1 MNEPTRLIE
10 AGNDDFERELLRSAH
25 TDQPSD
31 RAFRRT
37 LVSIGVGLVVTP
49 AAVASAVPA
58 TAAVGTKLGAVVLAK
73 WLFTGVALGVV
84 TAGGVGLSE
93 RAFEPA
99 PLTKTHAPAT
109 TGAAPAPDEAKAP
122 LAEPARG
129 EPFAESAPADEVSE
143 LSPALSEQ
151 SVRLRPAA
159 SSVVQA
165 PSASPVV
172 AEAEPATSAAVAP
185 SGVSERLAQE
195 TRLLDTARGALLRG
209 DAKSA
214 LVTLAEYE
222 RSFAHGM
229 LAPEARVL
237 CVRALLANG
246 ERAAAEALAAR
257 IVEAAPDGEHADTVR
272 ALLGRASN
280 R

>member
-1 MNEPTRLIE
+1 VNEPTRLIE
-10 AGNDDFERELLRSAH
+10 AGNDDFERDLLRSAH
-25 TDQPSD
+25 GDQPSD

-49 AAVASAVPA
+49 TAVASAVPA
-58 TAAVGTKLGAVVLAK
+58 TAALGTKLGAVVLAK

-93 RAFEPA
+93 RAFEQA
-99 PLTKTHAPAT
+99 PLGTAHAPAK
-109 TGAAPAPDEAKAP
+109 ASPAPVPSEEKAP
-122 LAEPARG
+122 LAEPARD
-129 EPFAESAPADEVSE
+129 EPAAETTPESEVSA
-143 LSPALSEQ
+143 LSPALPEQ
-151 SVRLRPAA
+151 AARLRRA
-159 SSVVQA
+159 
-165 PSASPVV
+165 ASPVV
-172 AEAEPATSAAVAP
+172 EAPSPSPVAAPAATTAALAP

-209 DAKSA
+209 DARSA
-214 LVTLAEYE
+214 IVTLTEYE
-222 RSFAHGM
+222 RTFAHGM

-257 IVEAAPDGEHADTVR
+257 IVEAAPEGEHADTVR